1 MGGCWGGVSPCAGL
15 GGSPGATQS
24 ITKKEKNKMRV
35 PEQLRSSL
43 QWERLVR
50 ATPKEAARV
59 SEQATKF
66 ARVGNGRFRVLQ
78 VRNLIRHAL
87 RRGAGMTSSDLATL
101 GHLPQRGRL
110 SHPLRVLSARS
121 ANLAALGHLPRRGRL
136 SHPLRVLSACKS
148 PCRSASRQGRKT
160 GEIAGNYSAGFSATA
175 TMRPSP

>member
-1 MGGCWGGVSPCAGL
+1 
-15 GGSPGATQS
+15 
-24 ITKKEKNKMRV
+24 MRV

-66 ARVGNGRFRVLQ
+66 ARVGNGRVRVLQ

-101 GHLPQRGRL
+101 GHLPQ
-110 SHPLRVLSARS
+110 
-121 ANLAALGHLPRRGRL
+121 RGRL